1 VADGGKRGVVVLG
14 RHLQHLGADGA
25 PDVGGLL
32 HQHRVGAGQR
42 RQDHLPAAEEGGIG
56 VGDAG
61 GIERV
66 VFPGPLRDRRG
77 EEEIA
82 LQLALQARQVPLL
95 LVVIA
100 IVVGYVGYTGTGLDT
115 VGLRGVTQT
124 QDSIKARQ
132 KSIDSLVILTDS
144 AKRLLAKGSVEDLR
158 RRLEGYRY
166 SLELMRR
173 LVPDRNEV
181 ANLMDEIST
190 RAKIRGVMVAQFQ
203 PLPTEPGPAPFET
216 YKYQY
221 SVIGRYDQ
229 LGEFL
234 SDVASL
240 QRIIVPVDLTL
251 GAADMT
257 RAKALGDS
265 SGALLEARFQIRTY
279 VKTASSEDKPSGT

>member
-1 VADGGKRGVVVLG
+1 M
-14 RHLQHLGADGA
+14 
-25 PDVGGLL
+25 
-32 HQHRVGAGQR
+32 AGIPQ
-42 RQDHLPAAEEGGIG
+42 E
-56 VGDAG
+56 
-61 GIERV
+61 
-66 VFPGPLRDRRG
+66 
-77 EEEIA
+77 
-82 LQLALQARQVPLL
+82 RQVPLL

-100 IVVGYVGYTGTGLDT
+100 LVVGYVGYTGTGLDT

-124 QDSIKARQ
+124 KDSITARQ
-132 KSIDSLVILTDS
+132 KSIDSLVTLTDS
-144 AKRLLAKGSVEDLR
+144 AKRLLASGSVEDLR

-181 ANLMDEIST
+181 ANLMDEIQT

-240 QRIIVPVDLTL
+240 QRIIVPMDLTL
-251 GAADMT
+251 AAADMT

-279 VKTASSEDKPSGT
+279 VKTVTPEDKPSGT

>member
-1 VADGGKRGVVVLG
+1 M
-14 RHLQHLGADGA
+14 
-25 PDVGGLL
+25 
-32 HQHRVGAGQR
+32 AGIPQ
-42 RQDHLPAAEEGGIG
+42 E
-56 VGDAG
+56 
-61 GIERV
+61 
-66 VFPGPLRDRRG
+66 
-77 EEEIA
+77 
-82 LQLALQARQVPLL
+82 RQVPLL

-100 IVVGYVGYTGTGLDT
+100 IVVGYVGYTGTGLDS

-132 KSIDSLVILTDS
+132 KSIDSLVTLTDS

-158 RRLEGYRY
+158 RRLEGYRF

-203 PLPTEPGPAPFET
+203 PLPTEAGPAPFET

-251 GAADMT
+251 GAADLT

>member
-1 VADGGKRGVVVLG
+1 M
-14 RHLQHLGADGA
+14 
-25 PDVGGLL
+25 
-32 HQHRVGAGQR
+32 AGIPQ
-42 RQDHLPAAEEGGIG
+42 E
-56 VGDAG
+56 
-61 GIERV
+61 
-66 VFPGPLRDRRG
+66 
-77 EEEIA
+77 
-82 LQLALQARQVPLL
+82 RQVPLL

>member
-1 VADGGKRGVVVLG
+1 MF
-14 RHLQHLGADGA
+14 
-25 PDVGGLL
+25 GLT
-32 HQHRVGAGQR
+32 Q
-42 RQDHLPAAEEGGIG
+42 E
-56 VGDAG
+56 
-61 GIERV
+61 
-66 VFPGPLRDRRG
+66 
-77 EEEIA
+77 
-82 LQLALQARQVPLL
+82 RQVPVLL
-95 LVVIA
+95 IIA
-100 IVVGYVGYTGTGLDT
+100 AAAIGYFGYTGTGLDA

-124 QDSIKARQ
+124 KDSIAARQ
-132 KSIDSLVILTDS
+132 KSIDSLVTLTDS
-144 AKRLLAKGSVEDLR
+144 AKRLLASGSVEDLR
-158 RRLEGYRY
+158 RRLEGYRT

-203 PLPTEPGPAPFET
+203 PLPTEAGPAPFET

-251 GAADMT
+251 GAADLV